1 MSTTPQ
7 TTSQTPEQEAPE
19 LSAAAPVSNK
29 RIAASGVIPK
39 RMQSWI
45 FLTVLF
51 VCAVGLWFSSGSIK
65 AAKPSPGTAAATD
78 QVKPAVA
85 GLSPDEVQTRLKENE
100 DASRNAA
107 ASPHS
112 SPPETTDGHFNALFG
127 DINKASNDAQNPPD
141 NNSRDSLKEEER
153 KREYQG
159 RFASN
164 IALSY
169 RSDPHSAAS
178 GSQAQGAGIPATPGE
193 LPNVTAPQSA
203 APGLPADF
211 QQQLDILQGQQQKLL
226 AQAQQQ
232 LATATGVAAGSQ
244 PQPQAPGSP
253 ARGGFSR
260 DGVEVQPQSVPTTA
274 RRNPDLNAAIGK
286 QHVIFEGTVLES
298 ALVNRL
304 NGDFAGPVIC
314 QISTDV
320 YSHDHAE
327 LLIPAGSR
335 ILGETKK
342 VNDVGQERLAVVFHR
357 LIMPDGYAVDLDQ
370 APGLNQIGETALHDQ
385 VNNHYFRIFGASIA
399 IGAIA
404 GLSTIGANNSTVTG
418 LPTSNSSAY
427 REGVAGSTSQSS
439 LQILNRFLNVLP
451 TITIREG
458 HRVRIFLTQDLLLPA
473 YSNHRMP
480 SDL

>member
-1 MSTTPQ
+1 MSTTAQATP
-7 TTSQTPEQEAPE
+7 TPEPEANE

-45 FLTVLF
+45 FLTVLL
-51 VCAVGLWFSSGSIK
+51 VGAVGLWFSSGTTK
-65 AAKPSPGTAAATD
+65 AGKPNPGTASAAGD
-78 QVKPAVA
+78 QVKPAVG
-85 GLSPDEVQTRLKENE
+85 GLSPDEVQTRLKESE
-100 DASRNAA
+100 EASRNAA
-107 ASPHS
+107 ANLHPN
-112 SPPETTDGHFNALFG
+112 PPQATDAQFKAAFG
-127 DINKASNDAQNPPD
+127 DPTPPGQGSNDVTNPLQNPP
-141 NNSRDSLKEEER
+141 RDPIQEEER

-169 RSDPHSAAS
+169 RSDPRAGVPSTQASAPPFPLADNPADL
-178 GSQAQGAGIPATPGE
+178 QAA
-193 LPNVTAPQSA
+193 TAPQSGL
-203 APGLPADF
+203 PGLPADF
-211 QQQLDILQGQQQKLL
+211 QKQLEVLQAQQDKLL
-226 AQAQQQ
+226 AQTQQQ
-232 LATATGVAAGSQ
+232 LAAATANAAGSQ
-244 PQPQAPGSP
+244 PQTQPPTQTAPAP
-253 ARGGFSR
+253 
-260 DGVEVQPQSVPTTA
+260 A
-274 RRNPDLNAAIGK
+274 RRNADVNAATGK

-298 ALVNRL
+298 VLVNRL

-320 YSHDHAE
+320 YSYDHVE

-342 VNDVGQERLAVVFHR
+342 VNDVGQERLAVIFHR

-370 APGLNQIGETALHDQ
+370 APGLNQIGETALHDK

-404 GLSTIGANNSTVTG
+404 GLATIGTNNSAVTG
-418 LPTSNSSAY
+418 LPTSNASAY
-427 REGVAGSTSQSS
+427 REGVAGSLSQSS
-439 LQILNRFLNVLP
+439 LQILNRFLNIPP

>member
-1 MSTTPQ
+1 MSMTADTK
-7 TTSQTPEQEAPE
+7 SLPEPEATE
-19 LSAAAPVSNK
+19 LSTAAAPVDNK
-29 RIAASGVIPK
+29 RVAASGVIPK

-45 FLTVLF
+45 FLSVLL
-51 VCAVGLWFSSGSIK
+51 VGAVGLWFSSGTTK
-65 AAKPSPGTAAATD
+65 AAKPSPLSTGD
-78 QVKPAVA
+78 QLKPAVA

-100 DASRNAA
+100 EASRNAA
-107 ASPHS
+107 ANSRP
-112 SPPETTDGHFNALFG
+112 SPPPSTDGHFKELFG
-127 DINKASNDAQNPPD
+127 DLNNKASNDAQNPLQGGLQNP
-141 NNSRDSLKEEER
+141 SRDPIQDEER

-169 RSDPHSAAS
+169 RSDPRTGASSAQPSAS
-178 GSQAQGAGIPATPGE
+178 PSPSPNPGD
-193 LPNVTAPQSA
+193 LPNANPLQSPV
-203 APGLPADF
+203 PGLPADF
-211 QQQLDILQGQQQKLL
+211 QQQLEILQAQQEKAL
-226 AQAQQQ
+226 AQEQQQ
-232 LATATGVAAGSQ
+232 LAAVSGAGIAAPPQSQAQTQTAPA
-244 PQPQAPGSP
+244 P
-253 ARGGFSR
+253 ARHN
-260 DGVEVQPQSVPTTA
+260 A
-274 RRNPDLNAAIGK
+274 DLNAATGK
-286 QHVIFEGTVLES
+286 QHVIFEGTALES
-298 ALVNRL
+298 VLVNRL

-320 YSHDHAE
+320 YSHDHSE

-335 ILGETKK
+335 VLGETKK
-342 VNDVGQERLAVVFHR
+342 VSDVGQARLAVIFHR

-404 GLSTIGANNSTVTG
+404 GLATVGTNNSAVTG
-418 LPTSNSSAY
+418 LPTSNASAY
-427 REGVAGSTSQSS
+427 REGVAGSLSQSS
-439 LQILNRFLNVLP
+439 LQIVNRFLNVPP

>member
-1 MSTTPQ
+1 MSTTAQATP
-7 TTSQTPEQEAPE
+7 TPEPEANE
-19 LSAAAPVSNK
+19 LSTAAAPVSNK
-29 RIAASGVIPK
+29 RSAATGVIPK
-39 RMQSWI
+39 KMQSWI
-45 FLTVLF
+45 FLTVLL
-51 VCAVGLWFSSGSIK
+51 VGAVGLWFSSGTTK
-65 AAKPSPGTAAATD
+65 AAKPNGT
-78 QVKPAVA
+78 PAVGDQLKPVVG
-85 GLSPDEVQTRLKENE
+85 GLSPDEVQARLKESE
-100 DASRNAA
+100 EASRIAA
-107 ASPHS
+107 ANLHPN
-112 SPPETTDGHFNALFG
+112 PPQATDAQFKAAFG
-127 DINKASNDAQNPPD
+127 DQNPLAQGSNDVTNPLQNPP
-141 NNSRDSLKEEER
+141 RDPIQEEER
-153 KREYQG
+153 KREFEG

-169 RSDPHSAAS
+169 RADPRTGGASAQAPANPFPLGGNPIELPSAA
-178 GSQAQGAGIPATPGE
+178 
-193 LPNVTAPQSA
+193 LPQTAV
-203 APGLPADF
+203 PGLPGDF
-211 QQQLDILQGQQQKLL
+211 QQQLQLLQAQQDKLL
-226 AQAQQQ
+226 AQTQQQ
-232 LATATGVAAGSQ
+232 LAAVSGSAAGSASQ
-244 PQPQAPGSP
+244 PQPQ
-253 ARGGFSR
+253 
-260 DGVEVQPQSVPTTA
+260 PQSQATPAAA
-274 RRNPDLNAAIGK
+274 RRNPDLNAATGK

-298 ALVNRL
+298 VLVNRL

-342 VNDVGQERLAVVFHR
+342 VNDVGQERLAVIFHR

-370 APGLNQIGETALHDQ
+370 APGLNQIGETALHDK

-404 GLSTIGANNSTVTG
+404 GLAMIGTNNSAVTG
-418 LPTSNSSAY
+418 LPTSNASAY
-427 REGVAGSTSQSS
+427 REGVAGNLSQSS
-439 LQILNRFLNVLP
+439 LQILNRFLNVPP